1 MNLTKLFNFKYLIQ
15 NIKKS
20 KMALVLFFI
29 IVPIFTSLTIM
40 TTKDQI
46 LDFSELA
53 FVNIFGM
60 YIIPFIFSV
69 CLFGYVYKKN
79 SVDFMCSMPVSRKTI
94 FVTNTIGGIGMI
106 VLMQLITLI
115 LTLLIGVVTGA
126 TIFNAMVFDIFA
138 YQTIAYIFVFTIAN
152 LAMSVSGNLLTLIVV
167 TLLITFLIPFST
179 FFVVVYT
186 SNNVVALY
194 NEYGDIGSNFSRIIN
209 YTAPS
214 MIFNGEYNYSS
225 ISMCKM
231 AILSIIYFAL
241 GLYLFKKRKMEIA
254 TESFENNRTHF
265 LVKGLTLAPFVAL
278 LISFIN
284 YESFELILILLGIIF
299 IYYFVYD
306 LITNKKM
313 KFKDNVTYLVISV
326 LILLGAYYSVL
337 LVYDNYDGK
346 LNIDNIKELT
356 VGDELDFT
364 FNIKNKDSIK
374 KILLSSEIYNY
385 VDDEYIWERVTI
397 TRNDGTKFKRNL
409 YININDLSD
418 AVDGNSS
425 SHKFDKTMKLKDRTM
440 DFTEKEETEFIK
452 KIAEGLNQYTCK
464 EYLKLRNESLKQ
476 VSFYGYKNHRL
487 ISAEYPIEISED
499 VFKMATKAYNKYAGQ
514 KLENSKSYSN
524 YITIKYYNKNSEKD
538 YNDNL
543 YDRYSAYLDDESVK
557 YIIDNA
563 NVEIKGFKTGVF
575 ATSYYFTFYAE
586 DVSTFLKLLETNE
599 DNFGETC
606 LDEKPLLNTDVEML
620 DNISAETNVINQEVV
635 TTSGE

>member
-53 FVNIFGM
+53 FVNILGM

-152 LAMSVSGNLLTLIVV
+152 LAMSVSGNLLTQIVV

-179 FFVVVYT
+179 FFVVAYT
-186 SNNVVALY
+186 SNNEVTIY
-194 NEYGDIGSNFSRIIN
+194 NEYGNIGSEFFRIIN

-214 MIFNGEYNYSS
+214 MLFNGEYNYSS

-278 LISFIN
+278 LISFID

-326 LILLGAYYSVL
+326 LILLGAYHSVL

-385 VDDEYIWERVTI
+385 VDDKYIWERVSI
-397 TRNDGTKFKRNL
+397 TRNDGTRFKRNL

-418 AVDGNSS
+418 IVEENSS

-440 DFTEKEETEFIK
+440 DFT
-452 KIAEGLNQYTCK
+452 
-464 EYLKLRNESLKQ
+464 
-476 VSFYGYKNHRL
+476 
-487 ISAEYPIEISED
+487 
-499 VFKMATKAYNKYAGQ
+499 
-514 KLENSKSYSN
+514 
-524 YITIKYYNKNSEKD
+524 
-538 YNDNL
+538 
-543 YDRYSAYLDDESVK
+543 
-557 YIIDNA
+557 
-563 NVEIKGFKTGVF
+563 
-575 ATSYYFTFYAE
+575 
-586 DVSTFLKLLETNE
+586 
-599 DNFGETC
+599 
-606 LDEKPLLNTDVEML
+606 
-620 DNISAETNVINQEVV
+620 
-635 TTSGE
+635 

>member
-1 MNLTKLFNFKYLIQ
+1 MNLTKLFNFKYLMQ

-152 LAMSVSGNLLTLIVV
+152 LAMSVSGNLLTQIVV

-179 FFVVVYT
+179 FFVVAYT
-186 SNNVVALY
+186 SNNEVTIY
-194 NEYGDIGSNFSRIIN
+194 NEYGNIGSEFFRIIN

-214 MIFNGEYNYSS
+214 MLFNGEYNYSS

-278 LISFIN
+278 LISFID

-418 AVDGNSS
+418 AVNGNSS

-440 DFTEKEETEFIK
+440 DFTEKEEAEFIK

-514 KLENSKSYSN
+514 KLKNSRSYSN
-524 YITIKYYNKNSEKD
+524 YITIKYYNRNSEKD

-563 NVEIKGFKTGVF
+563 NVEIKGFKTGVL

-586 DVSTFLKLLETNE
+586 DASTFLKLLGTIE
-599 DNFGETC
+599 DNFEGKYFNE
-606 LDEKPLLNTDVEML
+606 EPLLNDDAEML

>member
-152 LAMSVSGNLLTLIVV
+152 LTMSVSRNLLTQIVV

-225 ISMCKM
+225 IKEKWKLQQSLLK
-231 AILSIIYFAL
+231 II
-241 GLYLFKKRKMEIA
+241 
-254 TESFENNRTHF
+254 
-265 LVKGLTLAPFVAL
+265 
-278 LISFIN
+278 
-284 YESFELILILLGIIF
+284 
-299 IYYFVYD
+299 
-306 LITNKKM
+306 
-313 KFKDNVTYLVISV
+313 V
-326 LILLGAYYSVL
+326 LI
-337 LVYDNYDGK
+337 
-346 LNIDNIKELT
+346 
-356 VGDELDFT
+356 F
-364 FNIKNKDSIK
+364 
-374 KILLSSEIYNY
+374 
-385 VDDEYIWERVTI
+385 
-397 TRNDGTKFKRNL
+397 
-409 YININDLSD
+409 
-418 AVDGNSS
+418 
-425 SHKFDKTMKLKDRTM
+425 
-440 DFTEKEETEFIK
+440 
-452 KIAEGLNQYTCK
+452 
-464 EYLKLRNESLKQ
+464 
-476 VSFYGYKNHRL
+476 
-487 ISAEYPIEISED
+487 
-499 VFKMATKAYNKYAGQ
+499 
-514 KLENSKSYSN
+514 
-524 YITIKYYNKNSEKD
+524 
-538 YNDNL
+538 
-543 YDRYSAYLDDESVK
+543 
-557 YIIDNA
+557 
-563 NVEIKGFKTGVF
+563 
-575 ATSYYFTFYAE
+575 
-586 DVSTFLKLLETNE
+586 
-599 DNFGETC
+599 
-606 LDEKPLLNTDVEML
+606 
-620 DNISAETNVINQEVV
+620 
-635 TTSGE
+635 

>member
-152 LAMSVSGNLLTLIVV
+152 LAMSVSGNLLTQIVV

-225 ISMCKM
+225 ISMYKM

-254 TESFENNRTHF
+254 T
-265 LVKGLTLAPFVAL
+265 
-278 LISFIN
+278 
-284 YESFELILILLGIIF
+284 
-299 IYYFVYD
+299 
-306 LITNKKM
+306 
-313 KFKDNVTYLVISV
+313 
-326 LILLGAYYSVL
+326 
-337 LVYDNYDGK
+337 
-346 LNIDNIKELT
+346 
-356 VGDELDFT
+356 
-364 FNIKNKDSIK
+364 
-374 KILLSSEIYNY
+374 
-385 VDDEYIWERVTI
+385 
-397 TRNDGTKFKRNL
+397 
-409 YININDLSD
+409 
-418 AVDGNSS
+418 
-425 SHKFDKTMKLKDRTM
+425 
-440 DFTEKEETEFIK
+440 
-452 KIAEGLNQYTCK
+452 
-464 EYLKLRNESLKQ
+464 
-476 VSFYGYKNHRL
+476 
-487 ISAEYPIEISED
+487 
-499 VFKMATKAYNKYAGQ
+499 
-514 KLENSKSYSN
+514 
-524 YITIKYYNKNSEKD
+524 
-538 YNDNL
+538 
-543 YDRYSAYLDDESVK
+543 
-557 YIIDNA
+557 
-563 NVEIKGFKTGVF
+563 
-575 ATSYYFTFYAE
+575 
-586 DVSTFLKLLETNE
+586 
-599 DNFGETC
+599 
-606 LDEKPLLNTDVEML
+606 
-620 DNISAETNVINQEVV
+620 
-635 TTSGE
+635 

>member
-40 TTKDQI
+40 TTKDRI

-53 FVNIFGM
+53 FVNILGM

-152 LAMSVSGNLLTLIVV
+152 LAMSVSGNLLTQIVV

-179 FFVVVYT
+179 FFVVAYT
-186 SNNVVALY
+186 SNNEVTIY
-194 NEYGDIGSNFSRIIN
+194 NEYGNIGSEFFRIIN
-209 YTAPS
+209 YTAPR
-214 MIFNGEYNYSS
+214 MLFNGEYNYSS

-278 LISFIN
+278 LI
-284 YESFELILILLGIIF
+284 
-299 IYYFVYD
+299 
-306 LITNKKM
+306 
-313 KFKDNVTYLVISV
+313 
-326 LILLGAYYSVL
+326 LLGAYHSVL

-385 VDDEYIWERVTI
+385 VDDKYIWERVSI
-397 TRNDGTKFKRNL
+397 TRNDGTRFKRNL

-418 AVDGNSS
+418 IVEENSS

-440 DFTEKEETEFIK
+440 DFTEKENSRRLKSI
-452 KIAEGLNQYTCK
+452 
-464 EYLKLRNESLKQ
+464 YL
-476 VSFYGYKNHRL
+476 
-487 ISAEYPIEISED
+487 
-499 VFKMATKAYNKYAGQ
+499 
-514 KLENSKSYSN
+514 
-524 YITIKYYNKNSEKD
+524 
-538 YNDNL
+538 
-543 YDRYSAYLDDESVK
+543 
-557 YIIDNA
+557 
-563 NVEIKGFKTGVF
+563 
-575 ATSYYFTFYAE
+575 
-586 DVSTFLKLLETNE
+586 
-599 DNFGETC
+599 
-606 LDEKPLLNTDVEML
+606 
-620 DNISAETNVINQEVV
+620 
-635 TTSGE
+635 

>member
-53 FVNIFGM
+53 FVNILGM

-138 YQTIAYIFVFTIAN
+138 YHTIAYIFVFTIAN
-152 LAMSVSGNLLTLIVV
+152 LAMSVSGNLLTQIVV

-179 FFVVVYT
+179 FFVVAYT
-186 SNNVVALY
+186 SNNEVTIY
-194 NEYGDIGSNFSRIIN
+194 NEYGNIGSEFFRIIN

-214 MIFNGEYNYSS
+214 MLFNGEYNYSS

-278 LISFIN
+278 LISFID

-326 LILLGAYYSVL
+326 LILLGAYHSVL

-385 VDDEYIWERVTI
+385 VDDKYIWERVSI
-397 TRNDGTKFKRNL
+397 TRNDGTRFKRNL

-418 AVDGNSS
+418 IVEENSS

-440 DFTEKEETEFIK
+440 DFTEKEEAEFIK

-487 ISAEYPIEISED
+487 ISAESPIEISED

-514 KLENSKSYSN
+514 KLKNSRSYSN
-524 YITIKYYNKNSEKD
+524 YITIKYYNRNSEKD

-563 NVEIKGFKTGVF
+563 NVEIKGFKTGVL
-575 ATSYYFTFYAE
+575 ATSYYLTFYAE
-586 DVSTFLKLLETNE
+586 DASTFLKLLGTIE
-599 DNFGETC
+599 DNFEGKYFNE
-606 LDEKPLLNTDVEML
+606 EPLLNDDAEML

>member
-152 LAMSVSGNLLTLIVV
+152 LAMSVSGNLLTQIVV

-326 LILLGAYYSVL
+326 LILLGAYYSV
-337 LVYDNYDGK
+337 
-346 LNIDNIKELT
+346 
-356 VGDELDFT
+356 
-364 FNIKNKDSIK
+364 
-374 KILLSSEIYNY
+374 
-385 VDDEYIWERVTI
+385 
-397 TRNDGTKFKRNL
+397 
-409 YININDLSD
+409 
-418 AVDGNSS
+418 
-425 SHKFDKTMKLKDRTM
+425 
-440 DFTEKEETEFIK
+440 
-452 KIAEGLNQYTCK
+452 
-464 EYLKLRNESLKQ
+464 
-476 VSFYGYKNHRL
+476 
-487 ISAEYPIEISED
+487 
-499 VFKMATKAYNKYAGQ
+499 
-514 KLENSKSYSN
+514 
-524 YITIKYYNKNSEKD
+524 
-538 YNDNL
+538 
-543 YDRYSAYLDDESVK
+543 
-557 YIIDNA
+557 
-563 NVEIKGFKTGVF
+563 
-575 ATSYYFTFYAE
+575 
-586 DVSTFLKLLETNE
+586 
-599 DNFGETC
+599 
-606 LDEKPLLNTDVEML
+606 
-620 DNISAETNVINQEVV
+620 
-635 TTSGE
+635 